1 MALPKLTV
9 MKHELSLPSTGEKVT
24 FRPFLVKEEK
34 ILMMA
39 MQSGKTIDM
48 VKALRQIIENCVE
61 SDIASSDLPTFD
73 IEYIFLQLR
82 ARSVGETIP
91 INYSNKD
98 DICEDG
104 KNKCDFFV
112 EINLDDITIEKDK
125 NHKALIDITKD
136 IKVKMKYPKVETTTN
151 IAGVEGEKLVDAT
164 FDLIGESI
172 EYIMDGEDIHKP
184 TDYTKVEIDDFLNSL
199 SSEQFKKVQEF
210 FETMPKLRKEVT
222 AKCKKCGKKD
232 HKILEGL
239 NDFFV

>member
-9 MKHELSLPSTGEKVT
+9 MKHELSLPSTGEKIT

-48 VKALRQIIENCVE
+48 VKALRQIIENCIE
-61 SDIASSDLPTFD
+61 SDIVSSDLPTFD

-98 DICEDG
+98 GICEDG

-172 EYIMDGEDIHKP
+172 EYIMDGEDIRNILNHGASAAQMGTAFLCCDEAGTSPTHKHFIMNQH
-184 TDYTKVEIDDFLNSL
+184 DR
-199 SSEQFKKVQEF
+199 
-210 FETMPKLRKEVT
+210 ETVYDQYFRDM
-222 AKCKKCGKKD
+222 
-232 HKILEGL
+232 
-239 NDFFV
+239 